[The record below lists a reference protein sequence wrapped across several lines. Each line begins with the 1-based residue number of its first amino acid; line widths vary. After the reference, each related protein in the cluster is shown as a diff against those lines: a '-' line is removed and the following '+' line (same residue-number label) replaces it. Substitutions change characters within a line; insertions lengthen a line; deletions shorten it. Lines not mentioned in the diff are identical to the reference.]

1 MNLSTFFQ
9 QLTNA
14 TVIGCFYGLVAVG
27 YSMIYGILQ
36 LINFANSSVFMFAMY
51 FAFYAIAVFCL
62 PWWLGLLLCILSTI
76 ILGVLIE
83 KAAYKPLRSAPKQS
97 VMISAIGVSYL
108 LENLAVVCFSAIPKS
123 FPAVP
128 WLQEMIVFGN
138 GSWRIQRLAIFVVI
152 SMVIIVAALLFF
164 INKTKIGIATRAVA
178 KDFETSQLMG
188 IDIDAVI
195 RTTFIIGSG
204 LTAYGAFVWG
214 LKYSQINPFVG
225 AMPGTKCFIS
235 AVIGGIGNI
244 KGAVLG
250 GLILGIMEVM
260 LVYLFPALSG
270 YRDALAFV
278 MLILILLFKPTGLFS
293 AAVTDKL

>member
-1 MNLSTFFQ
+1 MNWSTFFQ
-9 QLTNA
+9 QITNA
-14 TVIGCFYGLVAVG
+14 VVIGCFYGLVAVG

-51 FAFYAIAVFCL
+51 FAFYGIAVFAL
-62 PWWLGLLLCILSTI
+62 PWWVGLLLCIVTTI
-76 ILGVLIE
+76 FLGILIE
-83 KAAYKPLRSAPKQS
+83 LTAYKPLRSAPKQS

-108 LENLAVVCFSAIPKS
+108 LENLATVFFTAIPKS
-123 FPAVP
+123 FPSVP
-128 WLQEMIVFGN
+128 YLQEMIVFGD
-138 GSWRIQRLAIFVVI
+138 GDWRIQRLAIFVGVSMLVI
-152 SMVIIVAALLFF
+152 VVALQFL
-164 INKTKIGIATRAVA
+164 IKKTKIGVAIRAVSR
-178 KDFETSQLMG
+178 DFETSQLMG

-244 KGAVLG
+244 HGAILG
-250 GLILGIMEVM
+250 GIILGVMEVM
-260 LVYLFPALSG
+260 LVYFFPALSG
-270 YRDALAFV
+270 YRDAIAFV

-293 AAVTDKL
+293 EAVTDKL

>member
-1 MNLSTFFQ
+1 MNWSTFFQ
-9 QLTNA
+9 QITNA
-14 TVIGCFYGLVAVG
+14 VVIGCFYGLVAVG

-51 FAFYAIAVFCL
+51 FAFYGIAVFAL
-62 PWWLGLLLCILSTI
+62 PWWVGLLLCIVTTI
-76 ILGVLIE
+76 LLGILIE
-83 KAAYKPLRSAPKQS
+83 WTAYKPLRSAPKQS

-108 LENLAVVCFSAIPKS
+108 LENLATVFFTAIPKS
-123 FPAVP
+123 FPSVP
-128 WLQEMIVFGN
+128 YLQEMIVFGD
-138 GSWRIQRLAIFVVI
+138 GDWRIQRLAIFVGVSMLVI
-152 SMVIIVAALLFF
+152 VVALQFL
-164 INKTKIGIATRAVA
+164 IKKTKIGVAIRAVSR
-178 KDFETSQLMG
+178 DFETSQLMG

-244 KGAVLG
+244 HGAILG
-250 GLILGIMEVM
+250 GIILGVMEVM
-260 LVYLFPALSG
+260 LVYFFPALSG
-270 YRDALAFV
+270 YRDAIAFV

-293 AAVTDKL
+293 EAVTDKL